1 MSALLT
7 PADVAARW
15 HIDVKTLSN
24 WRVAG
29 KGPAFVKIGAG
40 RNGKVL
46 YRQEDIA
53 SWEIKHLKEQRT

>member
-7 PADVAARW
+7 PTDVAARW

-29 KGPAFVKIGAG
+29 KGPAFVKIGVG

-53 SWEIKHLKEQRT
+53 NWEIKHLKEKQS

>member
-1 MSALLT
+1 MSVLLT
-7 PADVAARW
+7 PVAVAARW

-29 KGPAFVKIGAG
+29 KGPAFVKIGLG

-46 YRQEDIA
+46 YREEDIA
-53 SWEIKHLKEQRT
+53 KWENTNLKEQRT